1 MMQTGNHGH
10 ERGYDVELHRNRG
23 ALVLPL
29 VCVLGGA
36 ALLLFARDGAVLHR
50 IVGGGGVL
58 LGGVVLA
65 GLLRPFRFAIGTDGL
80 TVRLPKLR
88 RLIRW
93 HEIDALALDQ
103 PPAEQGRPAS
113 PRLLLVPAPG
123 ADLGLPTTGHHP
135 RDGRAAVELLDL
147 DRVREKPAEIAA
159 ALARHGGDRFV
170 DVLGLRQAAFD
181 TSDFTVG
188 LRGYQPDRVDALI
201 RRGQD
206 ALVWGGTLER
216 QAARSEIERARAE
229 GLPVAGRGYNT
240 TQVDTALARLSGAL
254 TGDPSTD
261 RRPTT

>member
-1 MMQTGNHGH
+1 MQNGNH

-36 ALLLFARDGAVLHR
+36 ALLVFARDGAVLHR
-50 IVGGGGVL
+50 VVGGGAVL
-58 LGGVVLA
+58 LGGMVLVS
-65 GLLRPFRFAIGTDGL
+65 LLRPFRFAIGADGL

-93 HEIDALALDQ
+93 DEIEALALDQ

-123 ADLGLPTTGHHP
+123 TELALPATAHHP
-135 RDGRAAVELLDL
+135 RDGRSAVELLDL

-159 ALARHGGDRFV
+159 ALARHAGDRFV
-170 DVLGLRQAAFD
+170 DVLGLRREAFGVP
-181 TSDFTVG
+181 DFTIG

-216 QAARSEIERARAE
+216 QAARSEIEQVRAE
-229 GLPVAGRGYNT
+229 GLPVAGRGYST
-240 TQVDTALARLSGAL
+240 IQVDEALAALSGAL
-254 TGDPSTD
+254 TAGPSTD
-261 RRPTT
+261 RRPTP